1 MKIFIVLSIFTLLS
15 QVGGSPKFYLVGKK
29 DDHKYLVGTKDDQA
43 KDDHKKPMMP
53 GDEAVWGDD
62 DGTYEE
68 YYSDEYWDET
78 SKILCVFCP
87 SLQLFSNRSAW
98 DYKLILII
106 GLNHQPTIHQELF

>member
-15 QVGGSPKFYLVGKK
+15 HVGGSPKLYLVGTKGDHEYLVGTN
-29 DDHKYLVGTKDDQA
+29 DDHKYLVGT

-78 SKILCVFCP
+78 SKILCVFL
-87 SLQLFSNRSAW
+87 SFSAVIFLVQLGTTS
-98 DYKLILII
+98 
-106 GLNHQPTIHQELF
+106 

>member
-78 SKILCVFCP
+78 SKILLLFFVLLCSYFPIVQLG
-87 SLQLFSNRSAW
+87 LQADPNNWS
-98 DYKLILII
+98 
-106 GLNHQPTIHQELF
+106 